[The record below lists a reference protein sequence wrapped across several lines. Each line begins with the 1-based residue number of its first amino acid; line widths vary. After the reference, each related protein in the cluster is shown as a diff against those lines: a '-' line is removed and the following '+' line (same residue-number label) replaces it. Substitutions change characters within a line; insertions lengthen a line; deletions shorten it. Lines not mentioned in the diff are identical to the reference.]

1 MCECEGECTSLGDA
15 ASEALGEEA
24 EALKEEAEALKD
36 EAEAL
41 EERAEALEEEAEALK
56 EEAEAL
62 KEEAEAP
69 PLAAAEVEEVPQR
82 RSAAS
87 QRGIRSVASETYTAS
102 FSAGPLQLNLEA
114 RGEYGRPYVTGFPQS
129 SDGGM
134 GQAEASGV
142 VQLSDILCGLDGAD
156 LEGVSFHTVV
166 RALKTPAPKTL
177 TFRRHDAPPLPQAR
191 RPWWCCSVQKIGAH

>member
-1 MCECEGECTSLGDA
+1 MASNGVIDCPFCSEMCECEGECTSLSGDTGDA

-24 EALKEEAEALKD
+24 EALKDEAEALKD
-36 EAEAL
+36 E
-41 EERAEALEEEAEALK
+41 AEALEEEAEALK
-56 EEAEAL
+56 EEAEA
-62 KEEAEAP
+62 P
-69 PLAAAEVEEVPQR
+69 PLAAEVP
-82 RSAAS
+82 

-114 RGEYGRPYVTGFPQS
+114 RGEYGRPYVTGFAQS

-142 VQLSDILCGLDGAD
+142 VQLRDILCGLDGAD